1 MAYDATLGALE
12 IGILITG
19 VLFGVITAQVYI
31 HHQSF
36 PHESIWIKHGM
47 VDLMWV
53 IELGHTICVFHAIYF
68 YTVTH
73 FGDTDVIG
81 VLPVSVGAAVV
92 LHGLVLLIVQ
102 GFFTYR
108 IALFTG
114 KPHIIPTLSGIL
126 MFCQVLAVYTLSAQL
141 ITVATKSLRD
151 FMDKWEWLMFT
162 VLILRAIADVLISG
176 SLVYHLVHSRDGAYR
191 STVAIVDKL
200 ILWSIGQ
207 SLQPPVLPSTD
218 ESVSETGIV
227 TSMLGI
233 LSIIFYLT
241 LKNTYAWLALLML
254 LPKVFSNAMLA
265 NMNSRVKL
273 RNMSRSEVDS
283 TGVFAM
289 GAFAAS
295 VPRITAVPFGP
306 VSVDVRTEIESDVR
320 VSTYET
326 SWTENASSTEQAD
339 QKKPELTV

>member
-12 IGILITG
+12 IGILIAG
-19 VLFGVITAQVYI
+19 VLFGVITTQVYI

-36 PHESIWIKHGM
+36 PNESIWIKHGM

-53 IELGHTICVFHAIYF
+53 IELGHTICVFHANYF

-92 LHGLVLLIVQ
+92 LHGLVLLIGGSSIFSLLKPINETRGIVQ

-114 KPHIIPTLSGIL
+114 KPHIIPALSGIL
-126 MFCQVLAVYTLSAQL
+126 MLCQALAVYTLSAQL
-141 ITVATKSLRD
+141 ITVATKSLKD

-176 SLVYHLVHSRDGAYR
+176 SLVYHLVHSRDGAYG

-207 SLQPPVLPSTD
+207 SFQPSVSPSTD
-218 ESVSETGIV
+218 ESVLETGIV

-233 LSIIFYLT
+233 LSIIF
-241 LKNTYAWLALLML
+241 NA
-254 LPKVFSNAMLA
+254 VFSNAMLA

-283 TGVFAM
+283 TGVFAL
-289 GAFAAS
+289 GAFAES
-295 VPRITAVPFGP
+295 VSCITVM
-306 VSVDVRTEIESDVR
+306 RTV
-320 VSTYET
+320 
-326 SWTENASSTEQAD
+326 
-339 QKKPELTV
+339 

>member
-12 IGILITG
+12 IGILIAG

-36 PHESIWIKHGM
+36 PNESIWIKHGM

-53 IELGHTICVFHAIYF
+53 IELGHTI
-68 YTVTH
+68 
-73 FGDTDVIG
+73 DVIG

-114 KPHIIPTLSGIL
+114 KPHIIPALSGIL
-126 MFCQVLAVYTLSAQL
+126 MLCQALAVYTLSAQL
-141 ITVATKSLRD
+141 ITVATKSLKD

-176 SLVYHLVHSRDGAYR
+176 SLVYHLVHSRDGAYG

-200 ILWSIGQ
+200 ILWSI
-207 SLQPPVLPSTD
+207 
-218 ESVSETGIV
+218 ETGIV

-265 NMNSRVKL
+265 KYHEL
-273 RNMSRSEVDS
+273 AGEV
-283 TGVFAM
+283 A
-289 GAFAAS
+289 
-295 VPRITAVPFGP
+295 
-306 VSVDVRTEIESDVR
+306 
-320 VSTYET
+320 
-326 SWTENASSTEQAD
+326 
-339 QKKPELTV
+339 

>member
-12 IGILITG
+12 IGILIAG

-36 PHESIWIKHGM
+36 PNESIWIKHGM
-47 VDLMWV
+47 VDLMWM
-53 IELGHTICVFHAIYF
+53 IELGHTICIFHAIYF
-68 YTVTH
+68 YTVIH
-73 FGDTDVIG
+73 FGDTDVIS

-108 IALFTG
+108 IALFSG
-114 KPHIIPTLSGIL
+114 KPHIIPALSGIL
-126 MFCQVLAVYTLSAQL
+126 MFCQMLAVYTLSAQL
-141 ITVATKSLRD
+141 ITVATKSLKD

-207 SLQPPVLPSTD
+207 RFQPFVSPSTD
-218 ESVSETGIV
+218 ESVLETGIV

-233 LSIIFYLT
+233 LSIIF
-241 LKNTYAWLALLML
+241 NA
-254 LPKVFSNAMLA
+254 VFSNAMLA

-273 RNMSRSEVDS
+273 RNMSGSEVDS
-283 TGVFAM
+283 TGVFAL

-295 VPRITAVPFGP
+295 VSRITAVPFGP
-306 VSVDVRTEIESDVR
+306 VSVDVRTEIESDAR
-320 VSTYET
+320 VSSYET
-326 SWTENASSTEQAD
+326 SWTENASSTEHAD